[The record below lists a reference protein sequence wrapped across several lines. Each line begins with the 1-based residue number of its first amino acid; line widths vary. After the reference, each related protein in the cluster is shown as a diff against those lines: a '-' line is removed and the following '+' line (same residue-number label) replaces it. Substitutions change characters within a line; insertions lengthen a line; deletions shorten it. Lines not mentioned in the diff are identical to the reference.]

1 MSGEETV
8 EVGGQRF
15 GYIVDRMPY
24 GSGQGGHQG
33 TYIVRDA
40 DTGTHH
46 SFMYADIVTEGF
58 RTIRTGERV
67 RFLVDP
73 EDPERACYVI
83 RMDLPDVEDYYR

>member
-1 MSGEETV
+1 MSDEEA
-8 EVGGQRF
+8 GSQRF
-15 GYIVDRMPY
+15 GYIVDRMPH
-24 GSGQGGHQG
+24 GSGHGGRQG

-40 DTGTHH
+40 QTEAHH

-73 EDPERACYVI
+73 EDAERACYVI
-83 RMDLPDVEDYYR
+83 RLDLPDVEDYYR